1 MRRIVVTGLG
11 AVTPLAAGVE
21 ASWSHLLAGR
31 SGIRRLPDDV
41 VRDLPAKV
49 GGSVASREDPDG
61 FDPDAVLAPKDQRKV
76 DRFILLALAA
86 AEEALAQAQWKPA
99 LETDR
104 LRTAT
109 IIASGI
115 GGFLAITDAV
125 RTVDLRGV
133 RRLWPFTIPSFLVNL
148 AAGHISIRHVFQRLQ
163 NLAATIGDRGPRR
176 QAHVGPQT
184 NLEGPGLAGTPIR
197 GEAPIDTLAFDAIAP
212 RSQKLA
218 GKARRAV

>member
-21 ASWSHLLAGR
+21 ASWSRLLAGR

-49 GGSVASREDPDG
+49 GGAVPSLKEDPDAG

-76 DRFILLALAA
+76 DRFILFALAA
-86 AEEALAQAQWKPA
+86 AEEALEQAKWKPA

-109 IIASGI
+109 IIASTTPHSPAEPYSLL
-115 GGFLAITDAV
+115 FS
-125 RTVDLRGV
+125 
-133 RRLWPFTIPSFLVNL
+133 RRCARSNGWSM
-148 AAGHISIRHVFQRLQ
+148 QRS
-163 NLAATIGDRGPRR
+163 R
-176 QAHVGPQT
+176 
-184 NLEGPGLAGTPIR
+184 LAGRRPCSPTCRATPTVSPY
-197 GEAPIDTLAFDAIAP
+197 PI
-212 RSQKLA
+212 A
-218 GKARRAV
+218 G

>member
-21 ASWSHLLAGR
+21 ASWSRLLAGR

-41 VRDLPAKV
+41 VGDLPAKV
-49 GGSVASREDPDG
+49 GGAVPSLEEDPDAG

-76 DRFILLALAA
+76 DRFILFALAA
-86 AEEALAQAQWKPA
+86 AEEALARAKWKPA
-99 LETDR
+99 SETDR

-115 GGFLAITDAV
+115 GGFPAITEAV

-133 RRLWPFTIPSFLVNL
+133 RRLSPFTIPSFLV
-148 AAGHISIRHVFQRLQ
+148 V
-163 NLAATIGDRGPRR
+163 
-176 QAHVGPQT
+176 
-184 NLEGPGLAGTPIR
+184 
-197 GEAPIDTLAFDAIAP
+197 
-212 RSQKLA
+212 
-218 GKARRAV
+218 